1 MKKIISIILMC
12 AALCMIS
19 GCNRAARVVDAL
31 NWELNASEIAKEQA
45 SIILDCLKTGN
56 SEKLEEQF
64 CENISSTHDLKAE
77 IAEAIEFID
86 GNIIDDGHWIGMSS
100 GEEAV
105 DNGVI
110 TKLIIFPTMLYVKTA
125 MGKEYDIAFTSYLVY
140 EKDSGCLGMTCVKI
154 TCGDSNVE
162 IGGSPY

>member
-1 MKKIISIILMC
+1 M
-12 AALCMIS
+12 
-19 GCNRAARVVDAL
+19 
-31 NWELNASEIAKEQA
+31 
-45 SIILDCLKTGN
+45 
-56 SEKLEEQF
+56 EEQF